1 MFSWGEELIFAVTR
15 SELENNKCM
24 LMGFTRQGKTK
35 KSVCVHLY
43 TLTMSIS
50 ILASLNVNLDC
61 SHIPLSDIIC
71 FCSLH
76 MLVRDFTPSFVV

>member
-35 KSVCVHLY
+35 KVCVCSFIHSY
-43 TLTMSIS
+43 HVDFHS
-50 ILASLNVNLDC
+50 SLSKC
-61 SHIPLSDIIC
+61 
-71 FCSLH
+71 
-76 MLVRDFTPSFVV
+76 